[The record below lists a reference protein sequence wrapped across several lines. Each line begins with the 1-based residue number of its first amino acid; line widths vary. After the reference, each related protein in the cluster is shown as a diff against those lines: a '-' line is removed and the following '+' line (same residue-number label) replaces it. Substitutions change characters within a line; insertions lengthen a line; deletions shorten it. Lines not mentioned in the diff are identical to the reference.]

1 MFWLCLRSPCADPSS
16 ETTTAAEGGGRIE
29 FGGGGALDR
38 GGRSQFRNDDTRH
51 GRGSR
56 GGGCRA
62 RRGDRPEGG
71 GPARRSPPDS
81 QWRPWRCPTEPP
93 ATSAIAAVPR
103 CKKGFGRRIR
113 GRQTGVWSS
122 SNERSPR
129 RRQCSLRRYRSAGV
143 AATRPSSP
151 PKWRPWWW
159 CGGGCRH
166 GLRRRGGRDGG
177 GVGGRRGRRQLND
190 AMAVPRGRDS
200 APPPPTERRQ
210 PFRWCRRHPPR
221 QRRKEI
227 MCRPLSSSSYRRSPT
242 ADEGKA
248 LGLDR
253 NDDLRTDNRRKAS
266 DATADDNNSSATSAA
281 RMS

>member
-1 MFWLCLRSPCADPSS
+1 VRRA
-16 ETTTAAEGGGRIE
+16 
-29 FGGGGALDR
+29 
-38 GGRSQFRNDDTRH
+38 
-51 GRGSR
+51 GRG
-56 GGGCRA
+56 
-62 RRGDRPEGG
+62 RPT
-71 GPARRSPPDS
+71 PARRNPDGIHPASDQAIHDRGAQRQSSAPSFRVSSRALFVIKDPPD
-81 QWRPWRCPTEPP
+81 R
-93 ATSAIAAVPR
+93 AT
-103 CKKGFGRRIR
+103 KYGEGKR
-113 GRQTGVWSS
+113 GRFARARQRT
-122 SNERSPR
+122 NAPR
-129 RRQCSLRRYRSAGV
+129 RRHCSLRRYRSAGSRRPARRPPRNGGRGGGAV
-143 AATRPSSP
+143 VDADAATE
-151 PKWRPWWW
+151 
-159 CGGGCRH
+159 
-166 GLRRRGGRDGG
+166 
-177 GVGGRRGRRQLND
+177 VATAEAARGRRRSND

-200 APPPPTERRQ
+200 APPPTEGALDGATAPTTERRQ